1 MSYIMNY
8 KYILFLLIG
17 VLIFFILNQTN
28 GFSVGIM
35 AQMDDMCINE
45 DEDTFNDF
53 LPTDLVEDL
62 DDLICDNGLI
72 CESNICVADPLVG
85 VVDPVVDPL
94 FLLKIKK
101 KYDIQTNFIYIKN
114 QDDHWVMVKI
124 INVVKNHDI
133 IDEDKIVVVEKYY
146 TYDFGPTLNS
156 EQNKLIESI
165 LQKIVDLTTIG
176 ITWLPLNF
184 HRLDPFNV
192 NIDMDNVYSTQGLID
207 MRSLINLEFTN
218 IFTEKYPSQ
227 ETQYNIGEEKVDDRV
242 KNIQIWTDRT
252 FYISQKY
259 NNKNLNKLI
268 DDVNEP
274 SYNNWTTTN
283 KIFMVGTYIDSYE
296 LDNFLLSEGALFQ
309 YNRYKPGAV
318 SRIFKIVDGEMHVET
333 NPDLLNYIMPVIIY
347 TINKINTDIW
357 IIKTPIEKDWIDVM
371 SPPGQM
377 EQTVVRRYL
386 DHTNMGLGDYIYIDP
401 EDGSNKNED
410 GSYINDVINKWI
422 WVKHKDKGDDYIHS
436 KIIRI
441 IDRAT
446 KEIEVEIIDIN
457 YKELMGETMKI
468 LLTEENYKVTWHVHK

>member
-1 MSYIMNY
+1 
-8 KYILFLLIG
+8 
-17 VLIFFILNQTN
+17 
-28 GFSVGIM
+28 
-35 AQMDDMCINE
+35 
-45 DEDTFNDF
+45 
-53 LPTDLVEDL
+53 
-62 DDLICDNGLI
+62 
-72 CESNICVADPLVG
+72 
-85 VVDPVVDPL
+85 
-94 FLLKIKK
+94 
-101 KYDIQTNFIYIKN
+101 
-114 QDDHWVMVKI
+114 
-124 INVVKNHDI
+124 
-133 IDEDKIVVVEKYY
+133 
-146 TYDFGPTLNS
+146 
-156 EQNKLIESI
+156 
-165 LQKIVDLTTIG
+165 
-176 ITWLPLNF
+176 
-184 HRLDPFNV
+184 
-192 NIDMDNVYSTQGLID
+192 
-207 MRSLINLEFTN
+207 
-218 IFTEKYPSQ
+218 
-227 ETQYNIGEEKVDDRV
+227 
-242 KNIQIWTDRT
+242 
-252 FYISQKY
+252 
-259 NNKNLNKLI
+259 
-268 DDVNEP
+268 
-274 SYNNWTTTN
+274 
-283 KIFMVGTYIDSYE
+283 MVGTYIDSYE